1 VVRVVAASDIGAVGH
16 HDLTLAEFCNLYD
29 HSSTEKEK
37 ASMSSGDLP
46 EAVLERVDE
55 TRRAFINKMIAATP
69 FMVPAVASLT
79 ITSFTADEVAA
90 QTLPAVPTA
99 TPSIPANSS
108 VGLVAAAAALVVTG
122 VALLQR
128 HRSKQAGEDTKE

>member
-1 VVRVVAASDIGAVGH
+1 
-16 HDLTLAEFCNLYD
+16 
-29 HSSTEKEK
+29 
-37 ASMSSGDLP
+37 MSSGDLP
-46 EAVLERVDE
+46 EAVLERLDE

-69 FMVPAVASLT
+69 FLVPAVASLT

-90 QTLPAVPTA
+90 QTVSTPLPTA

>member
-1 VVRVVAASDIGAVGH
+1 
-16 HDLTLAEFCNLYD
+16 
-29 HSSTEKEK
+29 
-37 ASMSSGDLP
+37 MSSGDLP
-46 EAVLERVDE
+46 EAVLERLDE

-69 FMVPAVASLT
+69 FLVPAVASLT

-90 QTLPAVPTA
+90 QTATVTTTT

-128 HRSKQAGEDTKE
+128 RGSKQAGEETKE